1 MQQTDVERRGT
12 LLYSAQTTPGAALF
26 LFAETLEEFL
36 FSFVQS
42 VNSPWGSSSIWQ
54 VTLQLCSCN

>member
-1 MQQTDVERRGT
+1 MPQTGVERRGT
-12 LLYSAQTTPGAALF
+12 PLYSAQANPNTALF

-36 FSFVQS
+36 FSFVPS
-42 VNSPWGSSSIWQ
+42 VNSPWGSPSIWQ